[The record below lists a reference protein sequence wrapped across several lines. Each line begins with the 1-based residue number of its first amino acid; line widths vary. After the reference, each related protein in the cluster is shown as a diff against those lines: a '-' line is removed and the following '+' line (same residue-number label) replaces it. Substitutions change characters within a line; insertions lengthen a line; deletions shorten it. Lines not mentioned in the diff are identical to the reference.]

1 MRLLI
6 VEDDT
11 GVSSALASALSMSG
25 HVPTRISRGTDAL
38 IRYRDYEMLILDLGL
53 PDIDG
58 FELLTR
64 LRAVSTVPIIV
75 LTGRHSERDVVR
87 ALHLGADDYLVKPP
101 RLSELLARI
110 DVIARRWRVRLESPP
125 APLQVQAQGITVD
138 LAARTVCRDGTD
150 VPLTRTEFEVLAVL
164 CERPGEAVSRE
175 QILDR
180 VWGDTFASTSRSL
193 SVHLTQLRAKLQ
205 RPGLVTTIRGHGY
218 RFG

>member
-1 MRLLI
+1 M
-6 VEDDT
+6 
-11 GVSSALASALSMSG
+11 
-25 HVPTRISRGTDAL
+25 
-38 IRYRDYEMLILDLGL
+38 
-53 PDIDG
+53 
-58 FELLTR
+58 
-64 LRAVSTVPIIV
+64 PIIV
-75 LTGRHSERDVVR
+75 LTGRCAERDVVR

-110 DVIARRWRVRLESPP
+110 DVVTRHRRARPESPA
-125 APLQVQAQGITVD
+125 APTQVHAQGITVD
-138 LAARTVCRDGTD
+138 LAARTVCRDGND
-150 VPLTRTEFEVLAVL
+150 VPLTRTEFAVLAVL

-180 VWGDTFASTSRSL
+180 VWGDTFVSTSRSL